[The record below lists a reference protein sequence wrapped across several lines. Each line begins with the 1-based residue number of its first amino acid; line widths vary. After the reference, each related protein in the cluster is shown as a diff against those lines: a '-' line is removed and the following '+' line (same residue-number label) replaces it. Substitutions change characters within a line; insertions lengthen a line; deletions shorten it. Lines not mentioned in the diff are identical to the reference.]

1 MIPSQPEL
9 YLDPLLPLHVRRDPV
24 TFPRLARAAAVRG
37 VLVCSEGGYTTIEG
51 SNRTALVAPAVMR
64 VDLSAGVKLAR
75 GSVRPRE
82 IAHSRDGTEPPRGIA
97 RPGGNLNAERS
108 PTRGWLIVIGGRL
121 QDQLIVATFGEPG
134 FSRFLDELDSPG
146 RSACD
151 PFDDE
156 LDLGLADLATELAER
171 RPAYRV
177 RARLLLTNALLLLY
191 RSTLMTPVLNNGDG
205 LRLGAVLDHIELH
218 YAEELSLQALAGL
231 MGTSPSYFSR
241 LFRSEVGITLFE
253 HINRTRIRKACVLLR
268 QPELPVTR
276 IAFDVGY
283 NSISFFNRYF
293 RRVMN
298 VSPRE
303 YRRFLNS

>member
-1 MIPSQPEL
+1 
-9 YLDPLLPLHVRRDPV
+9 
-24 TFPRLARAAAVRG
+24 
-37 VLVCSEGGYTTIEG
+37 
-51 SNRTALVAPAVMR
+51 MR
-64 VDLSAGVKLAR
+64 VDLSAAAKLVR
-75 GSVRPRE
+75 GGGGDRSNAVR
-82 IAHSRDGTEPPRGIA
+82 AAVS
-97 RPGGNLNAERS
+97 
-108 PTRGWLIVIGGRL
+108 GWLIVIGGRL
-121 QDQLIVATFGEPG
+121 LDQLIVATFGEPG

-156 LDLGLADLATELAER
+156 LDLGLEELAAELAER
-171 RPAYRV
+171 RSAYRV
-177 RARLLLTNALLLLY
+177 RARLLLTNVLLLLY
-191 RSTLMTPVLNNGDG
+191 RSTLMTPELSNGDG
-205 LRLGAVLDHIELH
+205 MRLGAVLDHIELH
-218 YAEELSLQALAGL
+218 YAEELSLADLAGL
-231 MGTSPSYFSR
+231 MGTSSSYFSR

-268 QPELPVTR
+268 KPELSVTR

-303 YRRFLNS
+303 YRRFLSS

>member
-1 MIPSQPEL
+1 MEPSRPEL
-9 YLDPLLPLHVRRDPV
+9 YLDPLLPLHLRRDPPA
-24 TFPRLARAAAVRG
+24 FPHLAHAGARG
-37 VLVCSEGGYTTIEG
+37 ILICSTGEYTVVDGAG
-51 SNRTALVAPAVMR
+51 STALVAPAIMR

-75 GSVRPRE
+75 G
-82 IAHSRDGTEPPRGIA
+82 G
-97 RPGGNLNAERS
+97 RPGGDGRSFTPER
-108 PTRGWLIVIGGRL
+108 PATRGWLIVIGGRL
-121 QDQLIVATFGEPG
+121 LDQLIVGTFGDPG

-151 PFDDE
+151 SLDDE
-156 LDLGLADLATELAER
+156 LDLGLAELDAELADR

-177 RARLLLTNALLLLY
+177 RARSLLTNVLLFLY
-191 RSTLMTPVLNNGDG
+191 RSTLMTPELSNGDG
-205 LRLGAVLDHIELH
+205 MRLGAVLDHIELH
-218 YAEELSLQALAGL
+218 YPEELSLGDLAAL

-241 LFRSEVGITLFE
+241 LFRSEVGIPLFE

-268 QPELPVTR
+268 NPELPVTR

-283 NSISFFNRYF
+283 NSVSFFNRYF

-303 YRRFLNS
+303 YRRFLTR

>member
-1 MIPSQPEL
+1 MNPSRPEL
-9 YLDPLLPLHVRRDPV
+9 YLDPLLPLHVRRDP
-24 TFPRLARAAAVRG
+24 TAFPCLAHAGARG
-37 VLVCSEGGYTTIEG
+37 VLICSEGGYMVVEG
-51 SNRTALVAPAVMR
+51 SIRTAIAAQAMMR
-64 VDLSAGVKLAR
+64 VDLSASVKLAR
-75 GSVRPRE
+75 GGGRP
-82 IAHSRDGTEPPRGIA
+82 SGSF
-97 RPGGNLNAERS
+97 NAERS
-108 PTRGWLIVIGGRL
+108 ATRGWLIVIGGRL
-121 QDQLIVATFGEPG
+121 LDQLIVGTFGDSG

-151 PFDDE
+151 SLDDE
-156 LDLGLADLATELAER
+156 LDLGLTELAAELAER

-177 RARLLLTNALLLLY
+177 RARSLLTNVLLLLY
-191 RSTLMTPVLNNGDG
+191 RSTLMTPELSNGDG
-205 LRLGAVLDHIELH
+205 MRLGAVLDHIELH
-218 YAEELSLQALAGL
+218 HAEELSLAELAGL

-241 LFRSEVGITLFE
+241 LFRSEVGIPLFE

-268 QPELPVTR
+268 QPELSVTR

>member
-1 MIPSQPEL
+1 MNPSQPEL
-9 YLDPLLPLHVRRDPV
+9 YLDPLLPLHVRRDPTV
-24 TFPRLARAAAVRG
+24 FPHLAHAGARG
-37 VLVCSEGGYTTIEG
+37 VLICSDGGYIVAEG
-51 SNRTALVAPAVMR
+51 SVRTGLVAPALMR
-64 VDLSAGVKLAR
+64 VDLSASVKLAR
-75 GSVRPRE
+75 GGGSSV
-82 IAHSRDGTEPPRGIA
+82 
-97 RPGGNLNAERS
+97 GGRA
-108 PTRGWLIVIGGRL
+108 TIRGWLIVIGGRL
-121 QDQLIVATFGEPG
+121 LDQLIVATFGEPG

-146 RSACD
+146 QSACD

-156 LDLGLADLATELAER
+156 LDLGLADLAAELTER

-191 RSTLMTPVLNNGDG
+191 RSSLMTPELSNGDG
-205 LRLGAVLDHIELH
+205 IRLGAVLDHIELH
-218 YAEELSLQALAGL
+218 YAEEFSLQALAEL
-231 MGTSPSYFSR
+231 MGTSSSYFSR
-241 LFRSEVGITLFE
+241 LFRSEVGIPLFE

-268 QPELPVTR
+268 QPELSVTR